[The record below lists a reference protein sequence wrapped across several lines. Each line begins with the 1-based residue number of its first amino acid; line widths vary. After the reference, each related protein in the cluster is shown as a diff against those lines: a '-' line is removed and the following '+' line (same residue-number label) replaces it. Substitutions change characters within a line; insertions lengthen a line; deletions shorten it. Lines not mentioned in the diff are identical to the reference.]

1 MVTLTNTRGE
11 VIDLSTGEVVGR
23 AEGAPTETEA
33 RKTKTDIPVTGY
45 QKYNIPGFS
54 ALTGI
59 EPTLP
64 KGPTELLRNLSWGFN
79 SALFALPDAVS
90 RKLGAAMGMNEEQVF
105 QLEKFFNRG
114 QQLPANASER
124 YARAIGEGVGG
135 TLPLTG
141 ILAYAAKAA
150 PMVKAAEPAAGTL
163 KGIANEAIRYVQ
175 QNPRMAAMLDVA
187 FGAGYEGLRQGVEE
201 NVDDAN
207 PYKNVYK
214 ELLPAAAFM
223 GLPLAAASLPSVRA
237 AGWTMDKIKGAAGG
251 LGDVEKEAIGALP
264 SGYRLPVINIIPKVL
279 VKRAEGKLAQVFG
292 PINESP
298 EAQAALRQL
307 EAALADPR
315 VADAGFLF
323 DVSERTMYAPLLAR
337 KAELLEQL
345 GPKELES
352 VKARINQNQE
362 KLAAL
367 FDSFSPQAR
376 KPIEEAFLAA
386 QQERQQ
392 FFEGLLR
399 QRKDLTEAEV
409 TAISERL
416 GPQNLDMLNNEL
428 RGVLLADMEAD
439 FGMRQKILSR
449 MGMKRAVNPDGT
461 LADTRFR
468 DGPDAGKSLPQ
479 YPAYDIEAAARALVE
494 KYNPAR
500 ATRTKGG
507 PMPEPIRILQNM
519 VQATDIAREKASR
532 QALTSLM
539 EQRVDEQLAGYPLD
553 PALREN
559 VMKNVRALVTPSGA
573 KGKKAAE
580 QLAREMNLQK
590 AAGIELK
597 GGKQGE
603 VAVATGIPGR
613 PIYINPD
620 QIRADAE
627 LIARNG
633 TALDLNVPEALDLLA
648 AAQRARHDAVNSF
661 NSMQMSG
668 RGTRITDAQ
677 LRLDRGNAAY
687 KDVESMVL
695 GAVPKVSREY
705 EAMKMALDDYN
716 AGFERRLPLL
726 LTTQKAGG
734 REFLLPNE
742 DLMRTAFKN
751 AENLRQLD
759 ITLGNNPAKEDLLM
773 RGTIDWLRS
782 KGAVNQDGLVD
793 PKKIR
798 NILNNNKNIVETLP
812 KNVQTKLQD
821 EVAAAD
827 EFAKRMGELDQRK
840 VTATNNELDSLLA
853 KASRPDA
860 DPQQILT
867 KALGDPATMRVL
879 VDQLG
884 KDPESLNAL
893 RRKVWDVATEGTQGG
908 GALASFLKNNE
919 KSLSVLFK
927 NTSHLN
933 DLKTLA
939 DLQRRVNAFAD
950 VTGQIPAF
958 DSLDAA
964 MKRLFGSGIQFLTTT
979 MREAAVGRI
988 NPSTGALAVLLRL
1001 TGSIENQLYQ
1011 RIFTKAL
1018 EDPNFA
1024 RAVTRVGTPEE
1035 AKRVAGKLSEI
1046 GISPT
1051 SYMPRAARTT
1061 ALEAADVLKE
1071 NQPIPTEAAGKPVM
1085 PGAAATMLRTLPPAP
1100 PTKGVPN
1107 LRMGPPPPAQGPQ
1120 SPQLMY
1126 PMLFPND
1133 PISQM
1138 LQQRQDALGAQK

>member
-1 MVTLTNTRGE
+1 MTTLTNARGE
-11 VIDLSTGEVVGR
+11 VVDLVTGEVVGR
-23 AEGAPTETEA
+23 AEGAPVQA
-33 RKTKTDIPVTGY
+33 DPRKAGVDMPAPEGKTAQGLI
-45 QKYNIPGFS
+45 N
-54 ALTGI
+54 
-59 EPTLP
+59 
-64 KGPTELLRNLSWGFN
+64 NLSWGFN
-79 SALFALPDAVS
+79 TALFSLPDFAS
-90 RKLGAAMGMNEEQVF
+90 RKLGSAMGLPEDQVF
-105 QLEKFFNRG
+105 QLSKFFNRG
-114 QQLPANASER
+114 ERAPVNASER

-135 TLPLTG
+135 TLPFTG
-141 ILAYAAKAA
+141 ILAFAAKAA
-150 PMVKAAEPAAGTL
+150 PMVRVAEPAAGTL
-163 KGIANEAIRYVQ
+163 KGIANEAIRFVQ
-175 QNPRMAAMLDVA
+175 QNPRSAAAIDVA
-187 FGAGYEGLRQGVEE
+187 FGAGYEGLRQAVEE
-201 NVDDAN
+201 NVDDTN
-207 PYKNVYK
+207 PYKNLYK

-223 GLPLAAASLPSVRA
+223 GLPLAAANLPSVKA
-237 AGWTMDKIKGAAGG
+237 AGWTLDKIKGSSAG
-251 LGDVEKEAIGALP
+251 LGDVEKEAIASLP
-264 SGYRLPVINIIPKVL
+264 KGYRLPIINIIPNML
-279 VKRAEGKLAQVFG
+279 VKRAESKLTQVFG
-292 PINESP
+292 PINESA
-298 EAQAALRQL
+298 EAQAALKQL

-315 VADAGFLF
+315 VAQAGFLF

-352 VKARINQNQE
+352 VKARINENQQ
-362 KLAAL
+362 KLASL

-376 KPIEEAFLAA
+376 QPIEEAFRAA

-392 FFEGLLR
+392 FFESLVR
-399 QRKDLTEAEV
+399 QRKDLTDAEV
-409 TAISERL
+409 AALSERL

-449 MGMKRAVNPDGT
+449 LGMKRAVNPDGT

-494 KYNPAR
+494 KYNPVR

-507 PMPEPIRILQNM
+507 PMPEPIQMLQSM
-519 VQATDIAREKASR
+519 VQSVDRAREAGRR
-532 QALTSLM
+532 QALNSLI
-539 EQRVDEQLAGYPLD
+539 EQRVSEQLAGYPLD
-553 PALREN
+553 EALKEQ

-580 QLAREMNLQK
+580 QLAREMNIQK
-590 AAGIELK
+590 AAGIPVK
-597 GGKQGE
+597 GGATGE

-613 PIYINPD
+613 PIYINPE

-633 TALDLNVPEALDLLA
+633 ASIDINVPEALDLLA
-648 AAQRARHDAVNSF
+648 AAQRSRHDAVNSF
-661 NSMQMSG
+661 NSTLMSG
-668 RGTRITDAQ
+668 RGARVTDAQ
-677 LRLDRGNAAY
+677 LKLDRGNAAY
-687 KDVESMVL
+687 KDVEDLVL

-716 AGFERRLPLL
+716 AGFEKRLPLL

-759 ITLGNNPAKEDLLM
+759 ITLGNNPAKEDLMM
-773 RGTIDWLRS
+773 RGAIDWLRS

-798 NILNNNKNIVETLP
+798 SILNNNKNIVEALP
-812 KNVQTKLQD
+812 ANIQTRLQN
-821 EVAAAD
+821 EVTAAD
-827 EFAKRMGELDQRK
+827 DFAKRMGEIDARR
-840 VTATNNELDSLLA
+840 VTATNNELDNLLA

-860 DPQQILT
+860 DPNQILMT
-867 KALGDPATMRVL
+867 ALRDPATMRTV
-879 VDQLG
+879 VDQVG
-884 KDPESLNAL
+884 KDPESLAAL
-893 RRKVWDVATEGTQGG
+893 RRKVWDLATSGTQGG
-908 GALASFLKNNE
+908 GALESFLKNNE
-919 KSLSVLFK
+919 KSLGVLFR
-927 NTSHLN
+927 NTGHLN

-939 DLQRRVNAFAD
+939 DLQRRVNAFAG

-958 DSLDAA
+958 DSLDES

-979 MREAAVGRI
+979 AREAAVGRI
-988 NPSTGALAVLLRL
+988 NPQTGALAVLLRL

-1018 EDPNFA
+1018 EDPEFA
-1024 RAVTRVGTPEE
+1024 KSMVRVGTPAE

-1051 SYMPRAARTT
+1051 KYVPGVGRVA
-1061 ALEAADVLKE
+1061 ALETADLAKGE
-1071 NQPIPTEAAGKPVM
+1071 QALPTEAAGKPVV
-1085 PGAAATMLRTLPPAP
+1085 PRTAATMLRNLPPAP
-1100 PTKGVPN
+1100 PTTGLPG
-1107 LRMGPPPPAQGPQ
+1107 LRMGPPPKPPAAAQ
-1120 SPQLMY
+1120 PQLMY
-1126 PMLFPND
+1126 PLLFPND

-1138 LQQRQDALGAQK
+1138 LQQRQQQMTPGAPQ